1 MADLDTSSRD
11 NKKGP
16 GVKKSPKKSLRVDLT
31 PMVDLGFLLITFFV
45 FTTTMSQPTG
55 MFLNMPDDKIKAGE
69 ETLTAESG
77 ALTVLLG
84 KNNHVYYYEGLL
96 KEDGSNVQ
104 SSSFKD
110 IRDVIIKKK
119 QTTPEKDFMVLIKP
133 GNESSYKNVVDILD
147 EMAINGV
154 ERYALINN
162 VEAADQ
168 LAIQVS
174 DAANP
179 GTSNE

>member
-11 NKKGP
+11 SKKGGP
-16 GVKKSPKKSLRVDLT
+16 GVKKSSKKSLRVDLT

-55 MFLNMPDDKIKAGE
+55 MFLNMPDDKVKPDQVD
-69 ETLTAESG
+69 LTKESG
-77 ALTVLLG
+77 ALTILLG
-84 KNNHVYYYEGLL
+84 NNNHVYFYEGVLQP
-96 KEDGSNVQ
+96 DGSNVK

-110 IRDVIIKKK
+110 IRNEIIRKK
-119 QTTPEKDFMVLIKP
+119 QSTPDKDFMVLIKP
-133 GNESSYKNVVDILD
+133 GKQSNYKNVVDILD

-162 VEAADQ
+162 VEQADEQ
-168 LAIQVS
+168 IIEVS
-174 DAANP
+174 DAGNQ
-179 GTSNE
+179 

>member
-11 NKKGP
+11 NKKKGP
-16 GVKKSPKKSLRVDLT
+16 GVKKQAKKSLRVDLT

-55 MFLNMPDDKIKAGE
+55 MFLNMPDDRVKPGE

-77 ALTVLLG
+77 ALTILLG
-84 KNNHVYYYEGLL
+84 KNNNVYYYEGLL
-96 KEDGSNVQ
+96 KPDASNVEG
-104 SSSFKD
+104 SSFKE
-110 IRDVIIKKK
+110 IRDVIINKK
-119 QTTPEKDFMVLIKP
+119 QNTPEKDFMVLIKP
-133 GNESSYKNVVDILD
+133 GNESTYKNIVDILD

-162 VEAADQ
+162 VEEADQ
-168 LAIQVS
+168 TAIQLS
-174 DAANP
+174 DAAN
-179 GTSNE
+179 

>member
-55 MFLNMPDDKIKAGE
+55 MFLNMPDDKVKPGE

-77 ALTVLLG
+77 ALTILLG
-84 KNNHVYYYEGLL
+84 NNNHVYYYEGLL
-96 KEDGSNVQ
+96 EENAANVKA
-104 SSSFKD
+104 SSFKE
-110 IRDVIIKKK
+110 IRDVIINKK
-119 QTTPEKDFMVLIKP
+119 QTTAEKDFMVLIKP
-133 GNESSYKNVVDILD
+133 GNESNYKNVVDILD

-154 ERYALINN
+154 DRYALINN
-162 VEAADQ
+162 VEESDQ
-168 LAIQVS
+168 LAIQLS
-174 DAANP
+174 DAAN
-179 GTSNE
+179 